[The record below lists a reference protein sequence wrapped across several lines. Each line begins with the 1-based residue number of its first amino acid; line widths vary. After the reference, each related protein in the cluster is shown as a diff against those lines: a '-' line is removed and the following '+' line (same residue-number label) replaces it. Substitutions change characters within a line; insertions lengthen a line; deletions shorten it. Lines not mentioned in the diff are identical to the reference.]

1 MRNSKRP
8 SKTNLL
14 NQIREPEFRRKFIEH
29 AWAILIILTLVTMIS
44 YSIYVQFAH
53 HIFRSRVPKIG
64 ICSE

>member
-14 NQIREPEFRRKFIEH
+14 NQIRDPEFRRKFIEH
-29 AWAILIILTLVTMIS
+29 AWAILIILTLVTMLS

-53 HIFRSRVPKIG
+53 HIFR
-64 ICSE
+64 